1 MASPSSPERQPDQDG
16 VAALVHG
23 FAEPALLV
31 RAGRITAI
39 NELAQQLLGGGA
51 PGVPLGSVLRP
62 TLVGALGGTPA
73 DLFEGMVGPML
84 TPARVLL
91 ADGVELDLEV
101 SVSPLFPGQARGSFL
116 VLRDVTSRDTREAQR
131 MRGYRRLIDR
141 AADLMITHDLT
152 GRITYTNL
160 SCQRALGYEPGE
172 MVGMQITQIM
182 EPLRSTPSRD
192 ARTAYDAVSTLYE
205 AELVAKDG
213 GIAPYEISSSVV
225 GDESGPRARLLIARD
240 ISARRHA
247 EQALRRS
254 DEAFRAAAEG
264 SFDSLFLLE
273 AMRDETGRLED
284 FRLVDLNRRALKLG
298 HSRRN
303 RVLGRPLRELLS
315 QKTHQI
321 FFKRCVRVLETR
333 EPLEE
338 EVAPNASE
346 IDAAW
351 LRYQI
356 VPLAN
361 GLAVTARDVTERRRL
376 EEELRHSQKMEAV
389 GRLAGG
395 IAHDFNN
402 LLTAINGYS
411 DLLLERVSRDN
422 PLRADLQE
430 IHRAGERAAALTHQL
445 LAFSRRQVLKPER
458 LNLNTVIGEM
468 ENMLRRLIGEHIEVR
483 TNLAP
488 DLGPVRADRGQI
500 QQVLMNLVVNARD
513 AMETGGVLSLE
524 TANCGDAAERRE
536 FGAPPGRHVMLVV
549 SDTGCGM
556 DEDTL
561 PHIFEPFF
569 TTKPSGKG
577 TGLGLSTVYGIV
589 QQSGGHLSAHTLLGS
604 GSVFRIFL
612 PLDEKSEDPRSPHP
626 PRTSAARG
634 RETVLLVE
642 DEPLVGRLAER
653 VLSEAG
659 YTVVYAS
666 NGLEARERFGEQR
679 GAIDLLVTDVVMPR
693 MGGLQL
699 AGLLRAEQPGLRV
712 LFLSGYNDGAVLNGR
727 AGSGTGFLGKPFTAE
742 ALSSEVRRLLDAENE
757 GGNA

>member
-1 MASPSSPERQPDQDG
+1 
-16 VAALVHG
+16 
-23 FAEPALLV
+23 
-31 RAGRITAI
+31 
-39 NELAQQLLGGGA
+39 
-51 PGVPLGSVLRP
+51 
-62 TLVGALGGTPA
+62 
-73 DLFEGMVGPML
+73 
-84 TPARVLL
+84 
-91 ADGVELDLEV
+91 
-101 SVSPLFPGQARGSFL
+101 
-116 VLRDVTSRDTREAQR
+116 VLRDVGSRDTREAQR
-131 MRGYRRLIDR
+131 LRGYRRLIDR
-141 AADLMITHDLT
+141 APDLMITHDLT
-152 GRITYTNL
+152 GRITYTNS

-172 MVGMQITQIM
+172 MVGMQITQIVA
-182 EPLRSTPSRD
+182 PPRGASSRAARSE
-192 ARTAYDAVSTLYE
+192 ADAVSTLYE
-205 AELVAKDG
+205 ADLIAKDG
-213 GIAPYEISSSVV
+213 RIAPYEISSSLV

-247 EQALRRS
+247 EQALRKS
-254 DEAFRAAAEG
+254 DEAFRAAADG

-273 AMRDETGRLED
+273 AIRGESGQLED
-284 FRLVDLNRRALKLG
+284 FRVVDLNRRALKLG
-298 HSRRN
+298 HVRRN
-303 RVLGRPLRELLS
+303 RVVGRPMRELLS
-315 QKTHQI
+315 HKTHEI
-321 FFKRCVRVLETR
+321 FFKRCAQVLETR
-333 EPLEE
+333 APLEE

-346 IDAAW
+346 IDAKW

-356 VPLAN
+356 VPTVD

-411 DLLLERVSRDN
+411 DLLLERVPRDH
-422 PLRADLQE
+422 PLRPDLQE
-430 IHRAGERAAALTHQL
+430 IQRAGERAAALTHQL

-458 LNLNTVIGEM
+458 LNLNAVIGEM

-513 AMETGGVLSLE
+513 AMETGGLLTFE
-524 TANCGDAAERRE
+524 TANCGDEAQRQEL
-536 FGAPPGRHVMLVV
+536 GAPAGRHVMLVV

-556 DEDTL
+556 NEDTL

-589 QQSGGHLSAHTLLGS
+589 QQSGGHLSADSRPGAGS
-604 GSVFRIFL
+604 LFRIFL
-612 PLDEKSEDPRSPHP
+612 PMDEKPEGSSSPQP
-626 PRTSAARG
+626 PRASAPRG

-653 VLSEAG
+653 VLTQAG
-659 YTVVYAS
+659 YNVVYAA
-666 NGLEARERFGEQR
+666 NGLEARELFGER
-679 GAIDLLVTDVVMPR
+679 KGAIDLLVTDVVMPR
-693 MGGLQL
+693 MGGPQL

-712 LFLSGYNDGAVLNGR
+712 LFLSGYNDGAVFSGK
-727 AGSGTGFLGKPFTAE
+727 AESGTSFLGKPFSAE
-742 ALSSEVRRLLDAENE
+742 ALSNEVRRMLDAGTE
-757 GGNA
+757 GGTP